1 MMIKDFGPR
10 VVSVWEGLRP
20 VTKQMLERAILS
32 GSNASAL
39 PTQKFSYDAHSDWE
53 LSRLLSVLDEQIKD
67 PEVRK
72 DPAKLEEI
80 TQLANTCVRVL
91 ESQTESAEVFIQLAE
106 RVLKSNDYNQLDR
119 LADRLQEKF
128 SAGEIAE
135 IVRQTDMAQI
145 RAIAYETLALLPASA
160 LLPLIDDPV
169 YAEIAMNGLEQ
180 KAFEYESEEAR
191 EILERLDRE
200 ADIG

>member
-169 YAEIAMNGLEQ
+169 YAEIAMNALEQ

>member
-1 MMIKDFGPR
+1 MIKDFGPR

-20 VTKQMLERAILS
+20 VTKQMLERAIQS

-39 PTQKFSYDAHSDWE
+39 PAQKFSYDAHSDWE

-106 RVLKSNDYNQLDR
+106 RVLKSNDYNQLDK
-119 LADRLQEKF
+119 LSDRLLEKF

-135 IVRQTDMAQI
+135 IVRQTDTAQI
-145 RAIAYETLALLPASA
+145 RAIAYETLSLMPAST

-169 YAEIAMNGLEQ
+169 YAEIAMNALEQ
-180 KAFEYESEEAR
+180 KAFEYESEDAR

>member
-20 VTKQMLERAILS
+20 VTKKMLERAILS
-32 GSNASAL
+32 GSNASAV
-39 PTQKFSYDAHSDWE
+39 PAQKFSYDAHSDWE

-80 TQLANTCVRVL
+80 IQLANTCVRVL

-106 RVLKSNDYNQLDR
+106 RVLKSNDYNQLDK

-145 RAIAYETLALLPASA
+145 RAIAYETLALMPAST

-169 YAEIAMNGLEQ
+169 YAEIAMNALEQ
-180 KAFEYESEEAR
+180 KAFEYDSEDAR
-191 EILERLDRE
+191 EMLERLDRE